1 MLIRQTGKGNKT
13 MNKTD
18 DQLKFIIQ
26 DCQEAISA
34 MPLGHKTEEYLALA
48 RQAIAELSKRERLR
62 SWRRDLA
69 MLTDPYAYKAQFKTR
84 KLPSITKWS
93 VNQSTNAMYS
103 IGSLKLVNL

>member
-62 SWRRDLA
+62 SWRGDLA
-69 MLTDPYAYKAQFKTR
+69 MLTDAYALKQYSKAK
-84 KLPSITKWS
+84 KLPCVTKWAIDRS
-93 VNQSTNAMYS
+93 NSAML
-103 IGSLKLVNL
+103 SLALIKTS

>member
-1 MLIRQTGKGNKT
+1 

-48 RQAIAELSKRERLR
+48 RQATKELITRERLR

-69 MLTDPYAYKAQFKTR
+69 MTTDPYAYKAQFKTR
-84 KLPSITKWS
+84 KLPSITKWA
-93 VNQSTNAMYS
+93 VSTSRMAM
-103 IGSLKLVNL
+103 VNLAWHKYQDIKTS